1 MPTLNLV
8 QRRKKRSIEKYE
20 DDDINNQ
27 EEEQKYLIDDDE
39 ILMNNRLSKRSQMK
53 KYKKDAINKLEA
65 NKRKQA
71 NNENL
76 DENEEISKF
85 FFPEPI
91 KFLDSATPEDTKNEL
106 LIEKSLFDEKN
117 YFENIENVSSKLKKT
132 NETKSKATN
141 LTRKSNDSANK
152 SRYKKMRKISIQ
164 TNYQKLSNNS
174 ETANM
179 LQKVTSEP
187 RHNSTIKLKS
197 KNSTHFESNTTER
210 VHESTNTQQN
220 YRHAQIHEIS
230 NLDTKSNP
238 SVDWSMMIPN
248 DSEKTIY
255 ESFYELLDTDKRDFN
270 DAEAQNNSVEDKAE
284 GYFKSND
291 QT

>member
-8 QRRKKRSIEKYE
+8 QRKKRSVEKYE

-39 ILMNNRLSKRSQMK
+39 ILMNNRLSKRSQIK
-53 KYKKDAINKLEA
+53 KFKKDAINKVEA
-65 NKRKQA
+65 NKRKQR
-71 NNENL
+71 NNVKNI

-91 KFLDSATPEDTKNEL
+91 RFLDSATPEDTKNEL

-117 YFENIENVSSKLKKT
+117 YFENIENVSSKFKKP
-132 NETKSKATN
+132 NETTSKATN
-141 LTRKSNDSANK
+141 LTNKSNDSANK
-152 SRYKKMRKISIQ
+152 SRYKKEKRISIQ
-164 TNYQKLSNNS
+164 TKYQKLSNNS
-174 ETANM
+174 EKTSKI
-179 LQKVTSEP
+179 LQKVT
-187 RHNSTIKLKS
+187 RHNSTFKLKP
-197 KNSTHFESNTTER
+197 KNSTHFETNTTER
-210 VHESTNTQQN
+210 VHESTTRQQN
-220 YRHAQIHEIS
+220 YRHGQYHEIS
-230 NLDTKSNP
+230 KLETKSDP

-270 DAEAQNNSVEDKAE
+270 DAKAQNNYKEDKAG